1 MVETRSTAATALRL
15 AIRECDDI
23 KREIMP
29 VPEWKQTMEIRGLT
43 TGERGDVFDRAR
55 TDATGE
61 HTDPRL
67 LFPLVMIAA
76 CYVPETNEKL
86 FEDGDI
92 DWLVQ
97 KSAGVTA
104 RIASAILRLS
114 GLRPEEVEAIK
125 KGSGATPTTDSSS
138 N

>member
-1 MVETRSTAATALRL
+1 MAEMRSPAAIALRT

-43 TGERGDVFDRAR
+43 TGERGDVFSRAR
-55 TDATGE
+55 VDVAGE
-61 HTDPRL
+61 QTDPRL

-76 CYVPETNEKL
+76 CYVPETGEKL

-125 KGSGATPTTDSSS
+125 KGSEPTLTTDSPSS
-138 N
+138 